1 MLDYLKQFLYI
12 KFKMPIVEE
21 YQYYEEI
28 LLIMAFIDYFGL
40 ENPIGIFSLDIY
52 PDVIEA
58 FHNWHQKMNL
68 KSYNFPCC

>member
-21 YQYYEEI
+21 YEYYEEV
-28 LLIMAFIDYFGL
+28 LLLSAFLNYFGL
-40 ENPIGIFSLDIY
+40 ENPLGIFSLDIY

-68 KSYNFPCC
+68 KNYNFPCC